1 MARSF
6 VPHKRGIYKITNT
19 TNGKFYI
26 GSSIHITKRWW
37 EHKKWLRLKKHDNPH
52 MQNAWVL
59 HGENNFKF
67 EILFDMPFDS
77 REKILSKEQEI
88 INEYYDN
95 GNRCYNL
102 SKNTD
107 KPDCEKNKIPILQID
122 KDTRKVIR
130 EWPSASD
137 VERELGIGAGCIYNA
152 CKGRLITFGGYRW
165 IYADKERAS
174 KYIVK
179 EGKHGGHNKR
189 SVICL
194 NDGKFYDSVAEAAMS
209 YSVRYTEIISV
220 CTNRFEHIKSLKFKY
235 STDENHTLENDIKRQ
250 ACIICKISF
259 SNARSFATHV
269 QFFHKITT
277 EQYTIDY
284 CLNGIR
290 PLCKYEK
297 CLNSVRYVSFGFK
310 DYCKDHSSL
319 AESDAGKKGQRI
331 KKQNNLNKVRIMT
344 NNITIS
350 QDPYDYGDTVCLKW
364 HGNDITKDYTKS
376 LSEEERE
383 KLVLELFDFY
393 RYTGFP
399 YPRHK
404 DLAMSKEWA
413 KLKAKSIEADSAKQI
428 SNKNRAGMDIVQHFT
443 AEQFYNVSSDSAP
456 SMLEAFNTDKTL
468 MAVLKNRIVR
478 YFGYFNI
485 HGAMLRQGFRSTR
498 SSAVVSNFNC
508 LLAKYFYENYSK
520 NGDWVY
526 DYSMGFGQRM
536 IAAMSCGRNYVACD
550 PWTANIE
557 SGHKIKEFIG
567 GIDSDVKNFAVELNN
582 VGSETYCPEDKKGK
596 FSLAFSSPPYFSKEI
611 YDKSENGQSTDG
623 RGYQEWIDGWWD
635 TVVKNIDGL
644 LSKDGVFILNMVS
657 VLDGKHNI
665 LDDMLKVCKAHGF
678 EEVDRYFIQMSH
690 GHFTKYKKS
699 AEERE
704 DFIHKSE
711 PIVVM
716 RRV

>member
-1 MARSF
+1 MARPF

-19 TNGKFYI
+19 TNDKFYI

-37 EHKKWLRLKKHDNPH
+37 SHKTLLTTGNHINVHLQKSWNLY
-52 MQNAWVL
+52 
-59 HGENNFKF
+59 GENSFQF
-67 EILFDMPFDS
+67 IIIEEMPSASHEEIIK
-77 REKILSKEQEI
+77 REQEL
-88 INEYYDN
+88 INLYHDDGLN
-95 GNRCYNL
+95 CYNT
-102 SKNTD
+102 SKNAGGID
-107 KPDCEKNKIPILQID
+107 FESKKIPILQID

-130 EWPSASD
+130 EWPSAAD
-137 VERELGIGAGCIYNA
+137 VERELGFGAGCIYNA

-209 YSVRYTEIISV
+209 YGVRYTEIISV
-220 CTNRFEHIKSLKFKY
+220 CANRFEHIKSLKFKY
-235 STDENHTLENDIKRQ
+235 STDENPILENDIKRQ
-250 ACIICKISF
+250 VCIICNISF

-284 CLNGIR
+284 CLDGTR
-290 PLCKYEK
+290 PLCKHEK

-331 KKQNNLNKVRIMT
+331 KKQNNLNKVRIMA
-344 NNITIS
+344 NNITSS

-393 RYTGFP
+393 RSTGFP

-443 AEQFYNVSSDSAP
+443 AQQFYNVSSDSAP

-550 PWTANIE
+550 PWTANID

-567 GIDSDVKNFAVELNN
+567 GIDSDVKDFVVELNN